1 MTTVLLMGTMTAM
14 PTVTSMDSLKEG
26 LFVLQPGLLSAL
38 NSKLGWRLVLPTVL
52 PMDSLKEGLF
62 VPQLGLLL
70 ALNSKL
76 DWRLVQMR

>member
-26 LFVLQPGLLSAL
+26 LFVLQLD
-38 NSKLGWRLVLPTVL
+38 LP
-52 PMDSLKEGLF
+52 
-62 VPQLGLLL
+62 L

-76 DWRLVQMR
+76 DWRLVLLR